1 MLREP
6 LERLHWAMFHQV
18 GLRTFY
24 VFGKHSEISKKEIRF
39 VCFYQLDIITEFIN
53 FEERSF
59 SSRWWGVRMLKNA
72 NSVPDVPRILIIRLK
87 RRSMYVQ
94 VCALSATDVLIVIGT
109 FLLQFACPF
118 PFNSGTLFIT
128 LLCFRAETLFAGK
141 WRPS

>member
-6 LERLHWAMFHQV
+6 LEWLRRAMFYQV

-24 VFGKHSEISKKEIRF
+24 AFGKHSKISKKEIRF
-39 VCFYQLDIITEFIN
+39 VCFYQLDIITEFFN

-59 SSRWWGVRMLKNA
+59 SGLDFSRRGGGVRMLKNA

-94 VCALSATDVLIVIGT
+94 VCAFPATDVLIVIGT
-109 FLLQFACPF
+109 FPLQFACPF
-118 PFNSGTLFIT
+118 PLILELYS
-128 LLCFRAETLFAGK
+128 
-141 WRPS
+141 